1 MNSVFWREEI
11 PGRARGGGRE
21 EAKTE
26 QKMEMEGRTL
36 PSTLL
41 SLQVSSALSS
51 LSIFTGRG
59 RMLSFSSRP
68 GRDLFWRK
76 EDEAHEI
83 SDCCVPE
90 TDGHLTYRGSVGRSP
105 RVDVGHLR

>member
-1 MNSVFWREEI
+1 M
-11 PGRARGGGRE
+11 GRE
-21 EAKTE
+21 AKRS
-26 QKMEMEGRTL
+26 KKEGLRTL

-51 LSIFTGRG
+51 LSIFSGLG

-76 EDEAHEI
+76 GGEAHEI
-83 SDCCVPE
+83 SDWLLLRAR
-90 TDGHLTYRGSVGRSP
+90 DGERWDNLDGP
-105 RVDVGHLR
+105 RVCWRIATSRCWPSE